1 METLYKQLVFAIK
14 YEGINLLFF
23 KKLFEKVSVNEVR
36 ELVETEPSGQYCR
49 KIWFLFEY
57 LTGEQ
62 LPLPDA
68 DVKIKFAPILD
79 NTIQYGISNGGKSTR
94 HRIINNLPG
103 NRDFCPLISRTAKL
117 EQYVNQKLGVFAIQ
131 AIHGVH
137 KDIVMRASAFLL
149 LKDSRASFT
158 IEGESPKSNRAAR
171 WGQAIGQAGTRDLTR
186 DELLRLQ
193 QIVIENGR
201 FIEMGF
207 RHKGG
212 FVGEHDRA
220 TGEPLPDHI
229 SAKWQDLEPLID
241 GLINTDKLLINSDMD
256 PVLTAAVIAFGF
268 VFIHPFEDGNGRIHR
283 YLIHHILAKKQFAPQ
298 GFIFPVSASIL
309 DHIVDYRKV
318 LEGYARPLL
327 DLIDWVE
334 TKDHNINVL
343 NDTADY
349 YRFFD
354 LTRQAEFL
362 YDCVNDTIRNIIPKE
377 VAYLTRYDEFKRF
390 IDDEFEMPD
399 KLVALLIQVLGQ
411 NNGKLSKR
419 FREKEFVMLTD
430 PEVQILEETYR
441 NLFNE

>member
-1 METLYKQLVFAIK
+1 
-14 YEGINLLFF
+14 
-23 KKLFEKVSVNEVR
+23 
-36 ELVETEPSGQYCR
+36 
-49 KIWFLFEY
+49 
-57 LTGEQ
+57 
-62 LPLPDA
+62 
-68 DVKIKFAPILD
+68 
-79 NTIQYGISNGGKSTR
+79 
-94 HRIINNLPG
+94 
-103 NRDFCPLISRTAKL
+103 
-117 EQYVNQKLGVFAIQ
+117 
-131 AIHGVH
+131 
-137 KDIVMRASAFLL
+137 MRASAFLL